1 MEKEIWKDIP
11 GYEGFYQASNYGRI
25 RSLDREVRHNYG
37 GIAVKKGKIL
47 TPSLQRNGYLTYT
60 LTKKNHSQSTQK
72 GHRLVWSAF
81 HGPIPEGMQ
90 INHINEDKT
99 DNRLENLNLL
109 TPKENHNWG
118 THNERVGKG
127 HEKAVLQKD
136 LSGNIVG
143 DFKSINLAAETLGV
157 SQSLV
162 SMYLSG
168 RRKQE
173 GYVWEFKKEAV

>member
-1 MEKEIWKDIP
+1 
-11 GYEGFYQASNYGRI
+11 
-25 RSLDREVRHNYG
+25 
-37 GIAVKKGKIL
+37 
-47 TPSLQRNGYLTYT
+47 
-60 LTKKNHSQSTQK
+60 
-72 GHRLVWSAF
+72 
-81 HGPIPEGMQ
+81 MQ

-173 GYVWEFKKEAV
+173 GYVWEFKKEVV

>member
-1 MEKEIWKDIP
+1 MEKELWKDIP
-11 GYEGFYQASNYGRI
+11 GFEGLYQASNLGRI

-47 TPSLQRNGYLTYT
+47 SLVKGKGGYLVVT
-60 LTKKNHSQSTQK
+60 LWKDLKQTVKRV
-72 GHRLVWSAF
+72 HRLVYEAF
-81 HGPIPEGMQ
+81 NGQIPEGMQ

-99 DNRLENLNLL
+99 DNRLENLNLM

-127 HEKAVLQKD
+127 HEKAILQKD

-143 DFKSINLAAETLGV
+143 DYKSIGLAAKTIGV
-157 SQSLV
+157 SPSLV

-173 GYVWEFKKEAV
+173 GYIWEYKREAV